1 MRHTLSLGDGEAL
14 MDTDNTQSEP
24 SNPQGADDVVTDSVL
39 DSMAAALESAGIS
52 MSPEEPAPV
61 PEKRY
66 SDEVMRQV
74 IVAQNIEDENGFIEF
89 AKTMDG
95 DENGYLNKQ
104 ELVDAAEA
112 YAHMNAPQEDEEAT
126 IEEEVA
132 ALLQEGEEN
141 SRNNNP
147 KEALVAFNKAIA
159 LDPSC
164 DMAWF
169 NRGVLLE
176 AQQDARG
183 ARQAFQICLD
193 LNEEHAPAT
202 ANLAIL
208 LERIG
213 DEVGAYDMASR
224 ALVFFPGHPTLTEL
238 QARCKGSGESVEIEE
253 MPVIEP
259 TQTFSEAQVKKVME
273 ETGATDRD
281 AVLAEAVHH
290 DDGNENLEFSE
301 LMAAAEVVA
310 ATEVVEVTLQGQPA
324 LLHDEPEPVVEPA
337 APATVVPEDQTIPA
351 VIPEPVPAQQVATA
365 EPTID
370 LDHLVEEATQMI
382 RAGAPG
388 DALNLL
394 KPHLKTI
401 GAQHAGAWRIAG
413 GAMARLD
420 LDDHAIGALTHAQ
433 TLDPTQA
440 SGWFNLGSIHQRK
453 GDSSKAIE
461 AYLQALD
468 AQPSYLKAALKCS
481 MLCYEVGDIERYL
494 TASRAVINADPTNEI
509 RHQLV
514 EVLIGLAEGEAN
526 VLEASQ
532 GLPPTLPEGPQMAQ
546 EALNLL
552 GQGSTQLH
560 ARAYSASNDHVQSVT
575 LWRSLIQND
584 GQNAENWRGLARSL
598 ENAGDLETAQKCHA
612 KASGLEQELGTNA
625 ATIAPIS
632 EPATPVI
639 APTPAP
645 APAPA
650 PAPVVEQTPAFDAL
664 MDTPVLETQTTV
676 APALTGAFAPP
687 TNVPVPPQV
696 PPNANQ
702 APPNPDDAAA
712 DFYMGAL
719 GLNNEPQ
726 APEFN
731 TQPASSQPTYDAGND
746 ILMQPIEARPV
757 AAPQAPQPEVDLA
770 KAALDATSRVALTTP
785 GEVNSMS
792 IANQDIAWYNQ
803 GVQLIDDGK
812 FDKAL
817 SSFDRALPSFA
828 NDDDMLIRILNGKG
842 NAYYYLEQY
851 PKCVEAYHQA
861 MLIRPAEVRG
871 KTLYNM
877 GSAYAEMER
886 YPDAIKCFEQSIPR
900 GLQQDEVAR
909 ARDQIRRCSI
919 LQKERAR
926 KARRK

>member
-1 MRHTLSLGDGEAL
+1 
-14 MDTDNTQSEP
+14 MDTDNSQKDP
-24 SNPQGADDVVTDSVL
+24 SNEPDSGDVVSDSVI

-52 MSPEEPAPV
+52 ITPDEPKPT

-74 IVAQNIEDENGFIEF
+74 VSEKEIEDQDGFIEF
-89 AKTMDG
+89 AKSMDG

-104 ELVDAAEA
+104 ELIDAAEA
-112 YAHMNAPQEDEEAT
+112 WAHINEPEQDESMKIED
-126 IEEEVA
+126 EVA
-132 ALLQEGEEN
+132 ALLQEGEDN
-141 SRNNNP
+141 SRKNQP

-213 DEVGAYDMASR
+213 DEVGAYEMATK
-224 ALVFFPGHPTLTEL
+224 ALSFFPGHPTLTEL
-238 QARCKGSGESVEIEE
+238 KARCKGSVESVEIEA
-253 MPVIEP
+253 MPVVEP
-259 TQTFSEAQVKKVME
+259 TQTFSEAQVKKAME
-273 ETGATDRD
+273 ETGATDRE

-301 LMAAAEVVA
+301 LMSAAEVVA
-310 ATEVVEVTLQGQPA
+310 ATEVVEVTLQGQPS
-324 LLHDEPEPVVEPA
+324 LIHDEPEPMAEVEAAPLPAPA
-337 APATVVPEDQTIPA
+337 AAPS
-351 VIPEPVPAQQVATA
+351 PEPVPEPV
-365 EPTID
+365 PTIN
-370 LDHLVEEATQMI
+370 LDELVEEATQMI
-382 RAGAPG
+382 RSGSPSE
-388 DALNLL
+388 ALNLL

-401 GAQHAGAWRIAG
+401 GAEHAGAWRIAG

-420 LDDHAIGALTHAQ
+420 LDDHAIGALNHAQ

-453 GDSSKAIE
+453 GNSSMAIE
-461 AYLQALD
+461 AYMQAIT
-468 AQPSYLKAALKCS
+468 AQPDYLKAALKCS
-481 MLCYEVGDIERYL
+481 ILCYEVGDIEHYL
-494 TASRAVINADPTNEI
+494 TASRAVLISDPSNAV
-509 RHQLV
+509 RHQLI
-514 EVLIGLAEGEAN
+514 EVLIGLAEGEAH
-526 VLEASQ
+526 VLETAQ
-532 GLPPTLPEGPQMAQ
+532 GLPPTLPEGPHMAK
-546 EALNLL
+546 EALELL
-552 GQGSTQLH
+552 GPGTSQHH
-560 ARAYSASNDHVQSVT
+560 ARAHSAAQDHVQSVT
-575 LWRSLIQND
+575 VWRTLIQND
-584 GQNAENWRGLARSL
+584 GQNASNWRGLARAL
-598 ENAGDLETAQKCHA
+598 ENAGDLDTAQKCHS
-612 KASGLEQELGTNA
+612 KANALESNT
-625 ATIAPIS
+625 S
-632 EPATPVI
+632 ESTSPVPQPEPEMQPQAEVPVPAVNEFI
-639 APTPAP
+639 APTPEP
-645 APAPA
+645 APAP
-650 PAPVVEQTPAFDAL
+650 PH
-664 MDTPVLETQTTV
+664 
-676 APALTGAFAPP
+676 
-687 TNVPVPPQV
+687 
-696 PPNANQ
+696 
-702 APPNPDDAAA
+702 PDDAAA

-719 GLNNEPQ
+719 GLNKEPQ

-731 TQPASSQPTYDAGND
+731 TQTEEVQSNYDSATD
-746 ILMQPIEARPV
+746 VLMQPI
-757 AAPQAPQPEVDLA
+757 QATPLAVEESTQPEVDLA
-770 KAALDATSRVALTTP
+770 KAALDATSRASTVVT

-812 FDKAL
+812 YDKAL

-842 NAYYYLEQY
+842 NAYYYLEEY

-861 MLIRPAEVRG
+861 MLIRPSEVRG

-900 GLQQDEVAR
+900 GLQPDEVAR
-909 ARDQIRRCSI
+909 AKDQIRRCTI
-919 LQKERAR
+919 LQKERDR

>member
-238 QARCKGSGESVEIEE
+238 QARCKGSGESVEFEE

-337 APATVVPEDQTIPA
+337 TPATVVPEDQTIPA

-612 KASGLEQELGTNA
+612 KASGLEQELGTDA

-639 APTPAP
+639 APT
-645 APAPA
+645 PAPA

-746 ILMQPIEARPV
+746 ILMQPIEARPI

>member
-1 MRHTLSLGDGEAL
+1 

-52 MSPEEPAPV
+52 MAPEEPTPV

-74 IVAQNIEDENGFIEF
+74 IVAQKIEDENGFIDF

-310 ATEVVEVTLQGQPA
+310 ATEVAEVTIQGQPS
-324 LLHDEPEPVVEPA
+324 LLHDEVAELPTIAPEPVSSEPAPVAELPVA
-337 APATVVPEDQTIPA
+337 APAVVSIEPAPVAALQTEA
-351 VIPEPVPAQQVATA
+351 PVPTPTPQAA
-365 EPTID
+365 EEPGID
-370 LDHLVEEATQMI
+370 LDALVEQATDLIRSGSPTEA
-382 RAGAPG
+382 
-388 DALNLL
+388 LSLL

-420 LDDHAIGALTHAQ
+420 LDDHAIAALTHAQ
-433 TLDPTQA
+433 TLDPNQA
-440 SGWFNLGSIHQRK
+440 SGWFNLGSIYQRK
-453 GDSSKAIE
+453 GSNAQAIDAYSKAIS
-461 AYLQALD
+461 AKPD
-468 AQPSYLKAALKCS
+468 YLKAALKS
-481 MLCYEVGDIERYL
+481 SLLCYEIGDIEQYL
-494 TASRAVINADPTNEI
+494 TATRTVLSIDPSNEI
-509 RHQLV
+509 KHQYI
-514 EVLIGLAEGEAN
+514 EVLIGLAEGEAT
-526 VLEASQ
+526 VIEAAQ
-532 GLPPTLPEGPQMAQ
+532 GLPPTLPEGPHMAN
-546 EALNLL
+546 EALQLL
-552 GQGSTQLH
+552 GEGSTSLH
-560 ARAYSASNDHVQSVT
+560 ARAHSAANDHVQAVT
-575 LWRSLIQND
+575 LWKTLIQTD
-584 GQNAENWRGLARSL
+584 GENHLNWRGLAKAL

-612 KASGLEQELGTNA
+612 KANGLEHA
-625 ATIAPIS
+625 APDPS
-632 EPATPVI
+632 QSSPEP
-639 APTPAP
+639 APTPAS
-645 APAPA
+645 A
-650 PAPVVEQTPAFDAL
+650 PAPVE
-664 MDTPVLETQTTV
+664 
-676 APALTGAFAPP
+676 ALTPEVLAP
-687 TNVPVPPQV
+687 VAQPPH
-696 PPNANQ
+696 
-702 APPNPDDAAA
+702 PDDAAA
-712 DFYMGAL
+712 DYYMGAL
-719 GLNNEPQ
+719 GLNTEPQ
-726 APEFN
+726 ASEFA
-731 TQPASSQPTYDAGND
+731 P
-746 ILMQPIEARPV
+746 PV
-757 AAPQAPQPEVDLA
+757 AAPEPTPAYDPANDPLMQPLPPQQPVRQPEVQPEVDLA
-770 KAALDATSRVALTTP
+770 KAALDAAARVSVQTQ

-803 GVQLIDDGK
+803 GVQLIEDGK
-812 FDKAL
+812 YDKAL
-817 SSFDRALPSFA
+817 SSFDRAMPSFA
-828 NDDDMLIRILNGKG
+828 HDDDMLIRILNGKG

-900 GLQQDEVAR
+900 GLQPDEVAR

-919 LQKERAR
+919 LQKERDR
-926 KARRK
+926 KRKRA

>member
-1 MRHTLSLGDGEAL
+1 

-337 APATVVPEDQTIPA
+337 TPATVVPEDQTIPA

-612 KASGLEQELGTNA
+612 KASGLEQELGTDA

-746 ILMQPIEARPV
+746 ILMQPIEARPI

>member
-337 APATVVPEDQTIPA
+337 TPATVVPEDQTIPA
-351 VIPEPVPAQQVATA
+351 VITEPLPAQEVATA

-612 KASGLEQELGTNA
+612 KASGLEQELGTDA

-746 ILMQPIEARPV
+746 ILMQPIEARPI

>member
-337 APATVVPEDQTIPA
+337 TPATVVPEDQTIPA

-612 KASGLEQELGTNA
+612 KASGLEQELGTDA